1 MAITAAA
8 LQTALGDNNFNVPR
22 VIQQFG
28 GEGFN
33 GLVADTKQ
41 HWLIVGGQVY
51 QGRTVRL
58 DTTASETAAQQASA
72 VLTALLAGPA

>member
-8 LQTALGDNNFNVPR
+8 LQTALGDGNHNVPR
-22 VIQQFG
+22 VLMQFS
-28 GEGFN
+28 GEGFD
-33 GLVADTKQ
+33 GTVADTKQ
-41 HWLIVGGQVY
+41 HWLIAGGQVY
-51 QGRTVRL
+51 QGRTIRL